1 MREPKFRQAHYSEP
15 LLSELDHRL
24 LDDGQENDLSDV
36 PVKLRR
42 DELKIPNL
50 REHEVVRHYTR
61 LSQMSF
67 GTDSGFYPLGSCT
80 MKYNPKLQ
88 EEVSRFWCA
97 TGIHPNQDEG
107 TVQGALQVLYELQ
120 ELLTRITDMDACS
133 LQPAA
138 GAQGEFTGLL
148 IAKAY
153 HELRGEK
160 RTEVIIPDAAHG
172 TNPASAAMAGF
183 DVVEIPSKDGI
194 VDTDGLRS
202 AVSEKTAAFMLTNP
216 NTFGIFEPDVL
227 ELADIVHGAGALLY
241 YDGAN
246 LNAIMGK
253 TSPGRMGFDIAH
265 LNPHKTFG
273 TPHGGGGPG
282 AGPITVKK
290 HLADFLPEPVVNSDG
305 TKYYLDHSPPHSIG
319 KVQNFY
325 GNFGVLLRMYVYI
338 RRLGKDGLEWAT
350 ERSVLNANYL
360 KSRLEPLLELPF
372 DSKARKHEFVL
383 SGGSLKK
390 KGLRTLD
397 LAKRLLDHGYHAP
410 TIYFPLLV
418 DEALMIEPTETETK
432 RTLDGFADAIESIL
446 DEDVEKVKGAPYNTS
461 LSRVDEVTA
470 AKNPILSWRMAT
482 SK

>member
-1 MREPKFRQAHYSEP
+1 MTEPVFRQALYREP
-15 LLSELDHRL
+15 LLFELDRGLLGCEPKMDPSEVPDNLRRSELR
-24 LDDGQENDLSDV
+24 
-36 PVKLRR
+36 
-42 DELKIPNL
+42 IPNL
-50 REHEVVRHYTR
+50 GEHEVVRHFTR
-61 LSQMSF
+61 LSQMNF
-67 GTDSGFYPLGSCT
+67 GVDSGFYPLGSCT

-88 EEVSRFWCA
+88 EEISRFWCA
-97 TGIHPNQDEG
+97 TKIHPNQDES
-107 TVQGALQVLYELQ
+107 TVQGALQILYELQ
-120 ELLTRITDMDACS
+120 ELLTSITGMDACS

-148 IAKAY
+148 ITRAY
-153 HELRGEK
+153 HELKGEN
-160 RTEVIIPDAAHG
+160 RTEVIISSTAHG

-183 DVVEIPSKDGI
+183 DVVEIPSKNGT
-194 VDTDGLRS
+194 VDSDGLRS
-202 AVSEKTAAFMLTNP
+202 AVSDKTAAFMLTNP
-216 NTFGIFEPDVL
+216 NTFGIFEQEVL

-290 HLADFLPEPVVNSDG
+290 HLADFLPVPLVNLEG
-305 TKYYLDHSPPHSIG
+305 AKYYLDYSPAHSIG

-338 RRLGKDGLEWAT
+338 KRFGKDGLEWAT

-360 KSRLEPLLELPF
+360 KSRLENILELPY
-372 DSKARKHEFVL
+372 DGRPRKHEFVL
-383 SGGSLKK
+383 SGASLKK

-397 LAKRLLDHGYHAP
+397 LAKRLLDHGFHAP

-432 RTLDGFADAIESIL
+432 ETLDGFADAIESIL
-446 DEDVEKVKGAPYNTS
+446 DEDIEKVKGAPYNTS
-461 LSRVDEVTA
+461 VGRVDEVLA

-482 SK
+482 SM

>member
-1 MREPKFRQAHYSEP
+1 MTEPEFRQALYNEP
-15 LLSELDHRL
+15 LLFEVEESPRDIGSV
-24 LDDGQENDLSDV
+24 DFSDV
-36 PVKLRR
+36 PEKLRR
-42 DELKIPNL
+42 SGLRIPTLN
-50 REHEVVRHYTR
+50 EHEIVRHYTR
-61 LSQMSF
+61 LSQMNF
-67 GTDSGFYPLGSCT
+67 GVDSGFYPLGSCT

-88 EEVSRFWCA
+88 EEVSRFWCVEK
-97 TGIHPNQDEG
+97 IHPNQDES
-107 TVQGALQVLYELQ
+107 TVQGALQILYELQ
-120 ELLTRITDMDACS
+120 DCLTRITGMDACS

-148 IAKAY
+148 IARAY

-160 RTEVIIPDAAHG
+160 RTEVIISNTAHG

-194 VDTDGLRS
+194 VDADGLRS

-216 NTFGIFEPDVL
+216 NTFGIFEPDIL
-227 ELADIVHGAGALLY
+227 ELANIVHDAGALLY

-253 TSPGRMGFDIAH
+253 TSPSNMGFDIAH

-290 HLADFLPEPVVNSDG
+290 HLADFLPVPLVNFDG
-305 TKYYLDHSPPHSIG
+305 TRYYFDYSPAHSIG

-325 GNFGVLLRMYVYI
+325 GNFGVLLRTLVNI
-338 RRLGKDGLEWAT
+338 RRLGRYGLEGVT

-360 KSRLEPLLELPF
+360 KSRLEHLLELPY
-372 DSKARKHEFVL
+372 DGSPRKHEFVL
-383 SGGSLKK
+383 SGASLKK
-390 KGLRTLD
+390 RGFRTLD
-397 LAKRLLDHGYHAP
+397 LAKRLLDHGFHAP

-432 RTLDGFADAIESIL
+432 RTLDGFADAVESIL
-446 DEDVEKVKGAPYNTS
+446 KEDIDKVKGAPYNTS
-461 LSRVDEVTA
+461 VGRVDEVLA
-470 AKNPILSWRMAT
+470 AKNPVLSWRMAT
-482 SK
+482 SRQ